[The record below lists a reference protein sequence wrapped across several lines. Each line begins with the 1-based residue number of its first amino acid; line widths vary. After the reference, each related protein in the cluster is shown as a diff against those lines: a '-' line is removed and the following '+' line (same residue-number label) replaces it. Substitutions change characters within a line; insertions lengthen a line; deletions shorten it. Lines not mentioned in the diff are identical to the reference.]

1 MQGGQLLLCSF
12 SSVDIGFCSLI
23 FADALISLE
32 YIYVIV
38 KYQLRD
44 RRDY

>member
-12 SSVDIGFCSLI
+12 SSVDIGFCSII

-32 YIYVIV
+32 YINIIV
-38 KYQLRD
+38 KYQLRN
-44 RRDY
+44 RSDY